1 MQTNLPSQTAP
12 DARPQKNIQAMK
24 LNENSR
30 SSDLLP
36 QKLLINNAVLSPPS
50 TASKQNFTANKV
62 LPSNHSYLR
71 EFLKQH
77 SNKSQ
82 KNFNLTER
90 PKIGQ
95 NNQIIDDAA
104 QMKESAERTKILEY
118 VRSAT
123 ANTNCNPRRNASM
136 GLSKL
141 KQSQKLNP
149 EVDVL
154 Y

>member
-1 MQTNLPSQTAP
+1 LQ
-12 DARPQKNIQAMK
+12 
-24 LNENSR
+24 
-30 SSDLLP
+30 
-36 QKLLINNAVLSPPS
+36 
-50 TASKQNFTANKV
+50 
-62 LPSNHSYLR
+62 SNHSYLR

-123 ANTNCNPRRNASM
+123 ANTNINPRRNASM

-141 KQSQKLNP
+141 K
-149 EVDVL
+149 
-154 Y
+154 

>member
-1 MQTNLPSQTAP
+1 LQ
-12 DARPQKNIQAMK
+12 
-24 LNENSR
+24 
-30 SSDLLP
+30 
-36 QKLLINNAVLSPPS
+36 
-50 TASKQNFTANKV
+50 
-62 LPSNHSYLR
+62 SNHSYLR

-123 ANTNCNPRRNASM
+123 ANSNINPRRNASM